1 MILSGIRQGVKPSAH
16 EPVHKHE
23 DDRRRVKLVQGVTAC
38 DRVNARQN
46 PIRQGVK
53 PSAHEPVN
61 SGSRLRAKQRFL
73 RFARKFRLQ
82 ITGKTA
88 IFGICP

>member
-61 SGSRLRAKQRFL
+61 SGSRLRAKRRFL
-73 RFARKFRLQ
+73 EFARKWQLLVAVKAH
-82 ITGKTA
+82 I
-88 IFGICP
+88 